1 MLLINVENVLYVFWL
16 CFGKELVDM
25 VKSVDDDIIVMWK
38 RLDEKY
44 GDFVKVV
51 DVVMCVI

>member
-1 MLLINVENVLYVFWL
+1 
-16 CFGKELVDM
+16 M

-38 RLDEKY
+38 RLDKKY
-44 GDFVKVV
+44 SDFVKVI

>member
-1 MLLINVENVLYVFWL
+1 
-16 CFGKELVDM
+16 M